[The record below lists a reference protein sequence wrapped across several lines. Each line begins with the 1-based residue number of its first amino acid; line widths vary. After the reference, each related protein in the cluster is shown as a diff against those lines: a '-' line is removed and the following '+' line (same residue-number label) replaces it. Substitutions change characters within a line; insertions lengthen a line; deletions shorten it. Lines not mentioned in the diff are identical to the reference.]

1 MDAPLSAELHSPTFR
16 VSCSKKHPM
25 KSHLVTIVSLSFLCH
40 PGFLVTQKWVIN
52 VSHWAEWVLFLFL
65 LFGTPFY
72 RGISVKCGI
81 LCFFIKHFM
90 KFHEIQ
96 YIKRCFIFGKGQL
109 WIKMM
114 MNLRMSPWLSLH
126 IPRDGPHNYLKTSSE
141 VSRSEGFLVLYSSLS
156 KWRLSTQEHLNFAF

>member
-1 MDAPLSAELHSPTFR
+1 MHLLTIDPAFWKCEKFSESKASSTLFLSANNIWPPCPTSFYIAQSTIIYKLLSEVQFAREQVITFMDAPLSAELHSPTFR

-81 LCFFIKHFM
+81 LCFWNSVYKTM
-90 KFHEIQ
+90 FHI
-96 YIKRCFIFGKGQL
+96 
-109 WIKMM
+109 W
-114 MNLRMSPWLSLH
+114 
-126 IPRDGPHNYLKTSSE
+126 
-141 VSRSEGFLVLYSSLS
+141 
-156 KWRLSTQEHLNFAF
+156 